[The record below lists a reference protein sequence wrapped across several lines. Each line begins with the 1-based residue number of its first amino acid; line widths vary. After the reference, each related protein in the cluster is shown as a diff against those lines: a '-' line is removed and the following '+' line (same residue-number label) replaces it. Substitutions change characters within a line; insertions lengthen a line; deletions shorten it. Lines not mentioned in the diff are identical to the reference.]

1 MTNKAIL
8 VGAVYF
14 GQPYDIHTSMQEL
27 EALANACDIEV
38 ADVFIQKMDHINIST
53 YIGKG
58 KVEEVQMQAEATGS
72 DFVIVNEELSPS
84 QLVNLEE
91 LLACKVLD
99 RTTLI
104 LEIFARRAATKE
116 AKLQV
121 EIATLRYML
130 PRLIGLSTG
139 IYSQQ
144 GGSGFRGI
152 GETKLELDRRKIKH
166 QITVLEEEL
175 KEAVR
180 QRQIQRSAREKKEL
194 PVVAIVGYTNSG
206 KSTLLNWFLTS
217 YGKEEKQVLAKDMLF
232 ATLETATR
240 SITLDDNKQFLL
252 TDTVGFVDQLPH
264 HLVKAFRSTLEE
276 VKEADLLLH
285 VVDLANPTYPTQI
298 EVTNQVLEEIGVK
311 EIPMIYVYNKA
322 DLNEQLMEYRNPFV
336 KISALQKQGMPEL
349 LGAIRT
355 ILFSTYQVCMMRI
368 PYEDSAVY
376 AYLKH
381 NAHLIAEEE
390 TEDGYNVEVELS
402 PKDFAIYQ
410 SYIQ

>member
-1 MTNKAIL
+1 MTSKAIL

-14 GQPYDIHTSMQEL
+14 GQPYEIHTSMQEL

-38 ADVFIQKMDHINIST
+38 TDTIIQNMDHINTNT

-58 KVEEVQMQAEATGS
+58 KVEELRMQVEATDS
-72 DFVIVNEELSPS
+72 EFVIVNEELSPA

-91 LLACKVLD
+91 ALTCKVLD

-175 KEAVR
+175 KEVVR
-180 QRQIQRSAREKKEL
+180 QRQIQRSAREKQEI

-206 KSTLLNWFLTS
+206 KSTLLNWFLSS
-217 YGKEEKQVLAKDMLF
+217 YGKQEKQVFAKDMLF

-240 SITLDDNKQFLL
+240 NITLDDNKQFLL

-285 VVDLANPTYPTQI
+285 VVDLSNPTYPQQI
-298 EVTNQVLEEIGVK
+298 QVTNQVLEEIGVK

-322 DLNEQLMEYRNPFV
+322 DLNEQLMEYRTPYV
-336 KISALQKQGMPEL
+336 KISALQRNGMPEL
-349 LGAIRT
+349 LSAIKAS
-355 ILFSTYQVCMMRI
+355 LFSTYQVCIMNI
-368 PYEDSAVY
+368 PYEQSAVY
-376 AYLKH
+376 AYLKR
-381 NAHLIAEEE
+381 NAYLISEKE
-390 TEDGYNVEVELS
+390 TEDGYNIEVELS

>member
-285 VVDLANPTYPTQI
+285 VVDLANPNYPTQI
-298 EVTNQVLEEIGVK
+298 EVTNQVLGEIGVK

-322 DLNEQLMEYRNPFV
+322 DLNEQLMEYQSPFV

-349 LGAIRT
+349 LGAIKT
-355 ILFSTYQVCMMRI
+355 SLFNMYQVCTMRI

-376 AYLKH
+376 AYLKR

-390 TEDGYNVEVELS
+390 TEDGYNIEVELS